1 MSDNPMATSLL
12 RALWLVCVC
21 VWDVQRWLSKNIKK
35 TTKES
40 KKSNIPR
47 YIVEHPWTPKRYDL
61 IYNPIQLV
69 RYISLINPSY
79 CISHKPT

>member
-21 VWDVQRWLSKNIKK
+21 VGCSKVTVQKHQENDQRI
-35 TTKES
+35 